1 MELHLRLEAFR
12 QAVRNYP
19 DPTGPRGLGLYGV
32 KMGDAFPA
40 CIPDGVR
47 ELDIRET
54 DVRVLDGAT
63 LPTSIT
69 TIRAGLTRIHTVRN
83 LDKLKNLE
91 YLQLPWNSSL
101 ETIEGPLPDSLRGL
115 NLAKCISLT
124 RLPPLGR
131 SKLEWLSVSGCSS
144 LTTLPSLPPTLE
156 ELNLERSSV
165 SDVPLLPESVTR
177 LILRGGAVI
186 DSAIESYHREERLTA
201 QRKQF
206 RILHEELMASCWHPR
221 RVEAWLTQG
230 EDVLDM
236 MMGV

>member
-63 LPTSIT
+63 LPPSIV
-69 TIRAGLTRIHTVRN
+69 IIHSDLAQIHTVRN
-83 LDKLKNLE
+83 LDKLKHLKF
-91 YLQLPWNSSL
+91 LHLPWSASL
-101 ETIEGPLPDSLRGL
+101 ETFEGPLPESLREL
-115 NLAKCISLT
+115 NLRNCVSLT
-124 RLPPLGR
+124 QLPPLGR
-131 SKLEWLSVSGCSS
+131 TKLEWLSVSGCSS

-156 ELNLERSSV
+156 ELNLEGSSV

-186 DSAIESYHREERLTA
+186 DTAIESYHREERLTA
-201 QRKQF
+201 QRRQF
-206 RILHEELMASCWHPR
+206 RILHEELMMATWRPD
-221 RVEAWLTQG
+221 RVSKWLEAG

>member
-12 QAVRNYP
+12 QAVRDYP
-19 DPTGPRGLGLYGV
+19 EPTGPRGLGLYGV

-40 CIPDGVR
+40 CVPDGVR
-47 ELDIRET
+47 VLDLRET
-54 DVRVLDGAT
+54 DVQVLDGAT
-63 LPTSIT
+63 LPTSLT

-83 LDKLKNLE
+83 LDKLKNLIF
-91 YLQLPWNSSL
+91 LHLDWNASL
-101 ETIEGPLPDSLRGL
+101 ETVEDPLPESLVGL
-115 NLAKCISLT
+115 NLRNCTSLT

-131 SKLEWLSVSGCSS
+131 TNLEFLTVSGCSS
-144 LTTLPSLPPTLE
+144 LTTLPSLPPTLA

-165 SDVPLLPESVTR
+165 SDVPLLPESVTH

-186 DSAIESYHREERLTA
+186 DSAIDSYHREERLTA

-206 RILHEELMASCWHPR
+206 RILHEELMMAAWHPR

-236 MMGV
+236 MMGC

>member
-1 MELHLRLEAFR
+1 MELYLRLEAFR

-47 ELDIRET
+47 ELDLRET
-54 DVRVLDGAT
+54 DVQVLDGTT

-83 LDKLKNLE
+83 LDKLKNLIF
-91 YLQLPWNSSL
+91 LHLDWNASL
-101 ETIEGPLPDSLRGL
+101 ETIEGSLPESLVGL
-115 NLAKCISLT
+115 NLRNCASLT

-131 SKLEWLSVSGCSS
+131 TNLEFLTVSGCIS
-144 LTTLPSLPPTLE
+144 LTTLPSLPPTLA

-165 SDVPLLPESVTR
+165 SDVPLLPESVTH

-186 DSAIESYHREERLTA
+186 DTAIESYHREERLTA

-206 RILHEELMASCWHPR
+206 RILHEELMMATWHPD
-221 RVEAWLTQG
+221 RVSKWLDQG

-236 MMGV
+236 MMGC